1 MNLSKS
7 NRKRLQKNIA
17 KIIGRGYGEFWR
29 TKKRYVVVK
38 GSRGSKKSCT
48 TAIKLAYKMM
58 AFAKR
63 GLFPSVLVIRRYA
76 VTHKDST
83 FAQLQWAFQ
92 ILGVSHLWKCTTN
105 PMQMTYKP
113 TGQKILFRGLD
124 EPQKITSITVK
135 KGNLCWVWFEEAF
148 QIENEAD
155 FDKIDLSIRGIL
167 PEGLYK
173 QIILTLNP
181 WNDGHWIKA
190 RFFDKQDDD
199 VLAIT
204 RNYDCNEWLGP
215 DDIAVFEKMRIQN
228 PKRYEVEGKGNWGH
242 AVGLIYENW
251 KVEDFDVDSLL
262 RKRNDNYEPLY
273 RRINGLDFGMND
285 PTVFVAMLADEKNYK
300 IYIYDEFSGSGLG
313 IKEIRNEIAHHGF
326 LNETIYAD
334 NEPRTI
340 FELKRLGVSGIV
352 GVGEKTVVPDIRKL
366 QDYEIIIHPLC
377 HEAEIAFLNY
387 AWKTDKNGKP
397 TETPIHEYSH
407 FPDAVRYGAKKLQ
420 HRGFSF

>member
-1 MNLSKS
+1 MI
-7 NRKRLQKNIA
+7 NIS
-17 KIIGRGYGEFWR
+17 KIIGKGYKSFWNS
-29 TKKRYVVVK
+29 KKRYVVIK
-38 GSRGSKKSCT
+38 GSRGSKKST
-48 TAIKLAYKMM
+48 TTSIKLIYNLMKCATK
-58 AFAKR
+58 
-63 GLFPSVLVIRRYA
+63 GLYPSVLVIRRYG
-76 VTHKDST
+76 VTNKDST
-83 FAQLQWAFQ
+83 YAQLQWAIDHLQ
-92 ILGVSHLWKCTTN
+92 VSHLFKCTTS
-105 PMQMTYKP
+105 PMQMVYKP

-135 KGNLCWVWFEEAF
+135 KGNICWVWFEEAY
-148 QIENEAD
+148 QIENESD
-155 FDKIDLSIRGIL
+155 FDKIDLSIRGII
-167 PEGLYK
+167 PDGLYK
-173 QIILTLNP
+173 QLILTLNP

-204 RNYDCNEWLGP
+204 RNYDCNEFLGL
-215 DDIAVFEKMRIQN
+215 DDLAVFEKMRIQN

-251 KVEDFDVDSLL
+251 KVQDFDVDALL
-262 RKRNDNYEPLY
+262 RKRNDDYEPLY

-313 IKEIRNEIAHHGF
+313 NKEIKNEIAHHGF

-340 FELKRLGVSGIV
+340 FELRRLGVSGIV
-352 GVGEKTVVPDIRKL
+352 GVGEKDVVPDIRKL
-366 QDYEIIIHPLC
+366 QDYEFIIHPRCEETQKALM
-377 HEAEIAFLNY
+377 NY
-387 AWKTDKNGKP
+387 SWKTDKNGKA
-397 TETPIHEYSH
+397 TETPVHEFSH
-407 FPDAVRYGAKKLQ
+407 IPDAIRYGACKLQ